1 MMKNYSKDRT
11 GLELAIIGISC
22 KVPGAD
28 NWREFWN
35 NLLSAKESIHF
46 YKDAELENLG
56 VNKSVF
62 SEKNYVK
69 AKSVVNNKGSFD
81 NLFFKYSTKEAALMN
96 PTHRIFHEN
105 VWEALE
111 DSGYTPDQVNGKISI
126 YAGVGDDT
134 NWKAYAMMKN
144 MDGLIDDLT
153 LNFISSKDHLASL
166 IAYKLNLQGAAYS
179 INTACSSSLAAIHLA
194 CRGLLMGEAKLAV
207 AGGISLDTSIQKGY
221 KYQEELIY
229 SSDGHCRTFDD
240 AASGTVGSEGS
251 GVVVLKKLSDAI
263 EDNDHIYAVIKGS
276 AANNDGNRKVGY
288 AAPSIIGQTEC
299 IKTAHKLAN
308 VEAETIEYIEA
319 HGTGTKIGDPIEVE
333 ALNLAFNNNNSH
345 NCALGSVKT
354 NFGHTDA
361 ASGVIGLIKT
371 ALSLKYK
378 KIPPTLHYK
387 KANAEI
393 YFEEGPFYVNAELK
407 EWEGNGQPLR
417 AGVSSFGIG
426 GTNVHLI
433 LEEAPEQISNVVE
446 KQINRVLTVSA
457 KTSSSLKK
465 YLNKL
470 HAFLEAEDVNLD
482 NLIYTYRVGRTS
494 FNYRIALEFKDKNEL
509 LNKLSENYGRSD
521 LFADVTKKK
530 KTVFL
535 FPGLGSQYS
544 GMVKDVYENENFFKE
559 KIDEGCN
566 YLRELTGEDF
576 KTILFSENEK
586 IEKQKYAEPLLFLV
600 EYSLAYLLKS
610 FDVLPDYVLGQNIGE
625 YAAAC
630 VSGIFTFEEGLKL
643 MILKSDLLNE
653 KNPAILLNAFL
664 TEEEAEKFINKKI
677 SLAAVNG
684 TQQVTFSG
692 KQKEIEDLSNQLS
705 EMGVMNSKLQK
716 KHIDYSNVNDAFKK
730 QFISFWNELSLNEMK
745 VPFVSS
751 ITAELLLEEE
761 VTKPEYWLNL
771 ITETS
776 RFYSSIAQ
784 LTEKEKDLVFIEV
797 GSGNTLERLI
807 NREAVST
814 NKKTTIINLTRQ
826 SKDTADDSNVLEKA
840 LIKLWYNGINVN
852 WAGYYDKSKYKRISL
867 PVYPFETSQFPS
879 EVEPFKA
886 MFETKAPSFDSSN
899 ISHAQQDEI
908 RGSEPIVEEDI
919 VLDKLKKIFKDFFDI
934 EEVKDESDFFE
945 LGLNS
950 LNGMLLLKN
959 IKAEFKIDFTL
970 QEFFECES
978 IVDITSKIV
987 KFQSNEPQ
995 LNSYKT
1001 ITI

>member
-1 MMKNYSKDRT
+1 MMKNDNKDKT

-22 KVPGAD
+22 RVPGAD

-35 NLLSAKESIHF
+35 NLLDAKESIHF
-46 YKDAELENLG
+46 YNDDELENLG
-56 VNKSVF
+56 VDKTVF
-62 SEKNYVK
+62 SKKDYVK

-81 NLFFKYSTKEAALMN
+81 NLFFKYSIKEAALMN
-96 PTHRIFHEN
+96 PTHRMFHEN

-111 DSGYTPDQVNGKISI
+111 DSGYTPDQVKGKISL

-144 MDGLIDDLT
+144 RDGLIDDLT

-194 CRGLLMGEAKLAV
+194 CRGLLMGESKLAV

-221 KYQEELIY
+221 EYQEELIY

-240 AASGTVGSEGS
+240 GASGTVGSEGS
-251 GVVVLKKLSDAI
+251 GVVILKKLSDAI

-288 AAPSIIGQTEC
+288 AAPSITGQTEC

-333 ALNLAFNNNNSH
+333 ALNLAFNNNSNH

-354 NFGHTDA
+354 NFGHTDS

-387 KANAEI
+387 KANSEI
-393 YFEEGPFYVNAELK
+393 YFDEGPFYVNAELK
-407 EWEGNGQPLR
+407 EWKGNGQPLR

-433 LEEAPEQISNVVE
+433 LEEAPEPIHNIGEIQ
-446 KQINRVLTVSA
+446 KNRVLTVSA

-470 HAFLEAEDVNLD
+470 HTFLEMEDLDLD

-494 FNYRIALEFKDKNEL
+494 FNHRIALEFKDKNEL
-509 LNKLSENYGRSD
+509 LNRLSENYDRSD
-521 LFADVTKKK
+521 LFADVSKKK

-544 GMVKDVYENENFFKE
+544 GMVKDIYENQNVFKE

-566 YLRELTGEDF
+566 YLKELTGEDF
-576 KTILFSENEK
+576 KAILFSENEK

-610 FDVLPDYVLGQNIGE
+610 FNVLPDYVLGQNIGE
-625 YAAAC
+625 YAAAA
-630 VSGIFTFEEGLKL
+630 VSEIFTFEEGLKL
-643 MILKSDLLNE
+643 MILKSNLLNE
-653 KNPAILLNAFL
+653 KNPNILLSAFL

-677 SLAAVNG
+677 SLAVVNG

-692 KQKEIEDLSNQLS
+692 MLKEIDDLSNQLS
-705 EMGVMNSKLQK
+705 EMGIMNSKLQK
-716 KHIDYSNVNDAFKK
+716 KHIDYSNVNDSFKK
-730 QFISFWNELSLNEMK
+730 QFISFWNEISINKMK

-751 ITAELLLEEE
+751 VTAKLVTDEEAA
-761 VTKPEYWLNL
+761 KPEYWLNL

-776 RFYSSIAQ
+776 RFYNSIAA

-797 GSGNTLERLI
+797 GSGNTLEKLI
-807 NREAVST
+807 KRETIST
-814 NKKTTIINLTRQ
+814 NKKAAVINLTRQ
-826 SKDTADDSNVLEKA
+826 SKDNADDSNVLQKA
-840 LIKLWYNGINVN
+840 LVELWYDGINVN
-852 WAGYYDKSKYKRISL
+852 WAAYYDKSKYKRISL
-867 PVYPFETSQFPS
+867 PVHPFETNQFPS

-886 MFETKAPSFDSSN
+886 MFETKTPSYAASN
-899 ISHAQQDEI
+899 ISHTRKDEI
-908 RGSEPIVEEDI
+908 IVSEPIVEEDI
-919 VLDKLKKIFKDFFDI
+919 VLNKLKKIFKDFFDI
-934 EEVKDESDFFE
+934 EEVKDESDFIE

-959 IKAEFKIDFTL
+959 IKTEFKIDFTL
-970 QEFFECES
+970 HEFFECES

-987 KFQSNEPQ
+987 KFQSNNSH